1 MRESTWEESGTKQ
14 EVEAGQQSNNQGTL
28 NLRRKKPTA
37 FMKQEQD
44 AIKSK
49 KCKMELIEIKNMK
62 ATRFGRAEELLQNTA
77 KIQAMDNKLEK
88 MLRIRQL
95 ILAAQYPIIRTF

>member
-1 MRESTWEESGTKQ
+1 M
-14 EVEAGQQSNNQGTL
+14 
-28 NLRRKKPTA
+28 RRKKPTA

-62 ATRFGRAEELLQNTA
+62 ATRFGRAEELL
-77 KIQAMDNKLEK
+77 
-88 MLRIRQL
+88 
-95 ILAAQYPIIRTF
+95 